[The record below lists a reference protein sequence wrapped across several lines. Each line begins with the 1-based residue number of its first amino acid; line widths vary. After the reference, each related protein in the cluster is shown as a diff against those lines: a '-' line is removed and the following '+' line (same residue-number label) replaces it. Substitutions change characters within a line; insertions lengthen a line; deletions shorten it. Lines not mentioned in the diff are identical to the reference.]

1 MNLQIEIQKKL
12 IFNPMKKILS
22 ISILMIFFLPNLT
35 GFNFTRGAEPEGKKF
50 ENSVIHLF
58 NGNDLNGW
66 YTFLKG
72 KGKNIDPNKV
82 FTVQNGLI
90 RISGEEFGC
99 ITTNNEYT
107 NYKLEIEYKWGELT
121 YPPRVSNA
129 RDSGVLLHSTGE
141 DGGSSGTWMHSI
153 ECQLIEGGTGDL
165 LVVGDGTAMFSIT
178 CPVAPEKQG
187 DSYVFKEG
195 GNPATINGGRI
206 NWFGRDSGW
215 KDMKGFRGAKD
226 VEKPI
231 GEWNKLMVFARGKE
245 ITIYLN
251 GTLVNHA
258 IDVQPQK
265 GRIQVQSEGA
275 EIFLKRVDL
284 IPIN

>member
-1 MNLQIEIQKKL
+1 
-12 IFNPMKKILS
+12 MKKTLIIPVLT
-22 ISILMIFFLPNLT
+22 IFFLVNLHAT
-35 GFNFTRGAEPEGKKF
+35 GFDLGSVSGGKKSG
-50 ENSVIHLF
+50 NATIHLF
-58 NGNDLNGW
+58 NGKDLSGW

-72 KGKNIDPNKV
+72 KGKNIDPEKV

-99 ITTNNEYT
+99 ITTNEGYS

-121 YPPRVSNA
+121 FAPRANNA

-141 DGGSSGTWMHSI
+141 DGGFSDTWMHSI
-153 ECQLIEGGTGDL
+153 ECQLIEGGTGDM
-165 LVVGDGTAMFSIT
+165 LVVGDGTTKFLLT

-187 DSYVFKEG
+187 DSFVFKEG
-195 GNPATINGGRI
+195 GKPATINGGRI
-206 NWFGRDSGW
+206 NWYGRDPGW
-215 KDMKGFRGAKD
+215 KDVKGFRGSKD

-231 GEWNKLMVFARGKE
+231 GEWNKLLIIVQDKE

-251 GTLVNHA
+251 GTLMNHA

-275 EIFLKRVDL
+275 EIFLRRIDL